1 VTNFKPYTSTAFLP
15 QNEPVSTYR
24 LQISPSFTLRDA
36 TQVLDHIQR
45 LGADWVYLS
54 PLLEAEPGSMHG
66 YDVVDH
72 SRVDAS
78 RGGPEAL
85 HDFSEAAHRR
95 GLKVLVDIVPNHMGV
110 ATPAVNAWWWDV
122 LTHGEDSRYA
132 SHFDIDWEFGRGR
145 LRLPILGDGLDE
157 EDALRIEAG
166 ELRYYDH
173 RFPIA
178 PGTDGGTPREVHARQ
193 HYELMSWRRA
203 DAELNYRRFFAVTTL
218 AGLRVE
224 DQQVFDETHREI
236 GRWLREG
243 LVDGLRVDHP
253 DGLRDPG
260 GYLDRLRA
268 LAGRAPI
275 WVEKI
280 LEGDERM
287 PAWPVQG
294 TTGYDALGIVD
305 RVFVDPS
312 GEGPLT
318 ELAAEVDV
326 RAENQDWAEL
336 VHRRKR
342 VVADGILRSEVLRVV
357 RELGDADAD
366 DDADGSDPGRTA
378 DAVAELAAWFP
389 VYRSYLPFGAGH
401 LDEALEA
408 ARDSRPDLAAEFDDI
423 AGRLG
428 PRFEQT
434 TGAIMAKG
442 VEDNA
447 FYRFTRLVSLTEV
460 GGDPSEFAVS
470 PEEFH
475 RRQADRQRR
484 LPESMTVL
492 STHDTKRGED
502 TRARIH
508 VLAELPER
516 WERFLRI
523 VRDRVGFGD
532 GSLESLL
539 WQSVLG
545 AWPASRER
553 LQAYALK
560 AAREAG
566 ASTSWTDP
574 DEEFEA
580 AMAAAIDAA
589 FDDVRVRAEVEALA
603 AVIEAPG
610 ASNGLGAKLLQLMAP
625 GIPDV
630 YQGSERWER
639 SLVDP
644 DNRRPVEFDAAAG
657 LLAHLDEGWLPDV
670 DSSGA
675 AKVLVTARALRLR
688 RDRPELFTTYRPV
701 YAEGSRAG
709 HLVGFDRGGA
719 LALATRLPVG
729 LSADGGWA
737 DTSVDL
743 GADLLRDELT
753 GREHRGRVAL
763 ASLFDRYPV
772 ALLAVVR

>member
-1 VTNFKPYTSTAFLP
+1 MKR
-15 QNEPVSTYR
+15 VSTYR
-24 LQISPSFTLRDA
+24 LQISPEFTLRDA
-36 TQVLDHIQR
+36 TQVLDYIRR

-85 HDFSEAAHRR
+85 RELSEAAHTR

-110 ATPAVNAWWWDV
+110 ATPELNAWWWDL
-122 LTHGEDSRYA
+122 LTYGQDSRHA
-132 SHFDIDWEFGRGR
+132 SYFDIDWAFGQGR
-145 LRLPILGDGLDE
+145 LRLPILGDGPDE
-157 EDALRIEAG
+157 EDALRVEDG

-173 RFPIA
+173 RFPLA
-178 PGTDGGTPREVHARQ
+178 PGTGEGTPQEVHARQ

-224 DQQVFDETHREI
+224 DEQVFDDTHREI
-236 GRWLREG
+236 GRWLSEG

-260 GYLDRLRA
+260 QYLERLRA
-268 LAGRAPI
+268 LARDAPI

-280 LEGDERM
+280 IEGDERM
-287 PAWPVQG
+287 PDWPVQG
-294 TTGYDALGIVD
+294 TTGYDALAVID

-318 ELAAEVDV
+318 ALAGELDGRE
-326 RAENQDWAEL
+326 ENQDWTDL

-342 VVADGILRSEVLRVV
+342 AVADSILRSEVLRVV
-357 RELGDADAD
+357 RELGEGFDEE
-366 DDADGSDPGRTA
+366 DADG
-378 DAVAELAAWFP
+378 VAELAAWFP
-389 VYRSYLPFGAGH
+389 VYRSYLPFGAEH
-401 LDEALEA
+401 LDA
-408 ARDSRPDLAAEFDDI
+408 ARSAAAESRPDLAPVI
-423 AGRLG
+423 ARIADRLG
-428 PRFEQT
+428 YRFEQT

-460 GGDPSEFAVS
+460 GGDPSEFALS

-475 RRQADRQRR
+475 RRQADRQRL
-484 LPESMTVL
+484 LPDSMTVL

-502 TRARIH
+502 TRARIS
-508 VLAELPER
+508 VLAELPGR
-516 WERFLRI
+516 FERFLRT
-523 VRDRVGFGD
+523 VREHVGFGD

-539 WQSVLG
+539 WQSIVG

-553 LQAYALK
+553 LQDYALK

-566 ASTSWTDP
+566 ASTGWTDP
-574 DEEFEA
+574 DQEFEA
-580 AMAAAIDAA
+580 RMAAAVDAA
-589 FDDVRVRAEVEALA
+589 FDDDRVRAEVEALS
-603 AVIEAPG
+603 AVIDAPG
-610 ASNGLGAKLLQLMAP
+610 ASNGLGAKLLQLLSP
-625 GIPDV
+625 GRPDV

-644 DNRRPVEFDAAAG
+644 DNRRPVEFDASAA
-657 LLAHLDEGWLPDV
+657 LLAHIDEGWLPEV

-675 AKVLVTARALRLR
+675 AKVLVTSRALRLL
-688 RDRPELFTTYRPV
+688 RDRPELFTGYRPL
-701 YAEGSRAG
+701 YAEESRAG
-709 HLVGFDRGGA
+709 HLIGFDRGGA
-719 LALATRLPVG
+719 VALATRLPVG
-729 LSADGGWA
+729 LSATGGWA
-737 DTSVDL
+737 DTAIDL
-743 GADLLRDELT
+743 GEEPMRDELT
-753 GREHRGRVAL
+753 GREIRGRVPL
-763 ASLFDRYPV
+763 STVFERYPV
-772 ALLAVVR
+772 ALLAVTR

>member
-1 VTNFKPYTSTAFLP
+1 MNA
-15 QNEPVSTYR
+15 VSTYR
-24 LQISPSFTLRDA
+24 LQISPAFTLRDA
-36 TQVLDHIQR
+36 MQVLDHIQR

-85 HDFSEAAHRR
+85 REFADAAHSR

-122 LTHGEDSRYA
+122 LQHGQESRYA
-132 SHFDIDWEFGRGR
+132 SYFDIDWPFGHGR
-145 LRLPILGDGLDE
+145 LRLPILGDGPDE
-157 EDALRIEAG
+157 EDALRIEDG

-178 PGTDGGTPREVHARQ
+178 PGTGEGTPREVHARQ

-203 DAELNYRRFFAVTTL
+203 DAELNYRRFFAVSTL

-224 DQQVFDETHREI
+224 DQQVFDDTHREI
-236 GRWLREG
+236 GRWLSEG

-260 GYLDRLRA
+260 QYLERLRD
-268 LAGRAPI
+268 LAGDAPI

-280 LEGDERM
+280 IEGDERM
-287 PAWPVQG
+287 PDWPVQG
-294 TTGYDALGIVD
+294 TTGYDALAIID
-305 RVFVDPS
+305 RVFVDPT

-318 ELAAEVDV
+318 ALAGELDE
-326 RAENQDWAEL
+326 REESQDWVEL

-342 VVADGILRSEVLRVV
+342 AVADGILRSEVLRVV
-357 RELGDADAD
+357 RELEEGTDEE
-366 DDADGSDPGRTA
+366 TA

-389 VYRSYLPFGAGH
+389 VYRSYLPYG
-401 LDEALEA
+401 DEYLEEARQA
-408 ARDSRPDLAAEFDDI
+408 AAATRPDLAPVI
-423 AGRLG
+423 ARIVDRLG
-428 PRFEQT
+428 DRFEQT

-460 GGDPSEFAVS
+460 GADPSEFALS

-475 RRQADRQRR
+475 RRQTDRQRR

-508 VLAELPER
+508 VLAELPGR
-516 WERFLRI
+516 WERFLRT
-523 VRDRVGFGD
+523 VRERVGFGD

-539 WQSVLG
+539 WQSVVG

-553 LQAYALK
+553 LHDYALK

-566 ASTSWTDP
+566 ASTGWTDP
-574 DEEFEA
+574 DEAFEER
-580 AMAAAIDAA
+580 MFAAIDAA
-589 FDDVRVRAEVEALA
+589 FDDERVRAEVEALA

-644 DNRRPVEFDAAAG
+644 DNRRPVEFDAAAA
-657 LLAHLDEGWLPDV
+657 LLAHIDEGWQPEV

-675 AKVLVTARALRLR
+675 AKELVTAKALRLR
-688 RDRPELFTTYRPV
+688 RDRPELFNGYRPV

-719 LALATRLPVG
+719 IALATRLPVG
-729 LSADGGWA
+729 LSATGGWA
-737 DTSVDL
+737 DTTIDL
-743 GADLLRDELT
+743 GEEPMRDELT
-753 GREHRGRVAL
+753 GRDYSGRVPL
-763 ASLFDRYPV
+763 ASVFETYPV
-772 ALLAVVR
+772 ALLAVTR

>member
-1 VTNFKPYTSTAFLP
+1 M
-15 QNEPVSTYR
+15 STYR
-24 LQISPSFTLRDA
+24 LQISPAFTLRDA
-36 TQVLDHIQR
+36 AQVLDHIQR

-85 HDFSEAAHRR
+85 REFADAAHGR

-122 LTHGEDSRYA
+122 LQHGQESRFAPY
-132 SHFDIDWEFGRGR
+132 FDIDWEFGHGR
-145 LRLPILGDGLDE
+145 LRLPVLGDGPDE
-157 EDALRIEAG
+157 EDALRVEDG

-178 PGTDGGTPREVHARQ
+178 PGTGEGTPREVHARQ

-203 DAELNYRRFFAVTTL
+203 DAEMNYRRFFAVTTL

-224 DQQVFDETHREI
+224 DQQVFDDAHREI
-236 GRWLREG
+236 GRWLSEG

-253 DGLRDPG
+253 DGLRDPAQ
-260 GYLDRLRA
+260 YLERLRA
-268 LAGRAPI
+268 LAGDAPI

-280 LEGDERM
+280 IEGDERM
-287 PAWPVQG
+287 PDWPVQG
-294 TTGYDALGIVD
+294 TTGYDALAVLD

-318 ELAAEVDV
+318 ALAGEIDE
-326 RAENQDWAEL
+326 REESQDWTEL

-342 VVADGILRSEVLRVV
+342 TVADGILRSEVLRVV
-357 RELGDADAD
+357 RELGEGTDELSADAI
-366 DDADGSDPGRTA
+366 
-378 DAVAELAAWFP
+378 AELAAWFP
-389 VYRSYLPFGAGH
+389 VYRSYLPFGAEY
-401 LDEALEA
+401 LEEARLA
-408 ARDSRPDLAAEFDDI
+408 AAESRPDLVPVI
-423 AGRLG
+423 ARIADRLG
-428 PRFEQT
+428 ERFEQT
-434 TGAIMAKG
+434 TGAVMAKG

-460 GGDPSEFAVS
+460 GGDPAEFAVS

-475 RRQADRQRR
+475 RRQTGRQRR

-508 VLAELPER
+508 VLAELPGR
-516 WERFLRI
+516 WERFLRTI
-523 VRDRVGFGD
+523 RERVGLGD
-532 GSLESLL
+532 GSLENLL
-539 WQSVLG
+539 WQSIVG

-553 LQAYALK
+553 LQDYALK

-566 ASTSWTDP
+566 ASTAWTDP
-574 DEEFEA
+574 DEDFESR
-580 AMAAAIDAA
+580 MAAAVDAA
-589 FDDVRVRAEVEALA
+589 FDDERVRAEVEALS

-610 ASNGLGAKLLQLMAP
+610 ASNGLGVKLLQLAAP

-657 LLAHLDEGWLPDV
+657 LLAHIDEGWQPGI

-675 AKVLVTARALRLR
+675 AKLLVTAKALRLR
-688 RDRPELFTTYRPV
+688 RDRPELFTGYRPV

-719 LALATRLPVG
+719 IALATRLPVG
-729 LSADGGWA
+729 LSATGGWA
-737 DTSVDL
+737 DTTIDL
-743 GADLLRDELT
+743 GEEPMRDELT
-753 GREHRGRVAL
+753 GREFRGRVPL
-763 ASLFDRYPV
+763 ESVFDRYPV
-772 ALLAVVR
+772 ALLAAIR

>member
-1 VTNFKPYTSTAFLP
+1 MKR
-15 QNEPVSTYR
+15 VSTYR
-24 LQISPSFTLRDA
+24 LQISPEFTLRDA
-36 TQVLDHIQR
+36 TQVLDHIQN

-85 HDFSEAAHRR
+85 REFSQAAHKR

-122 LTHGEDSRYA
+122 LTHGKDARHA
-132 SHFDIDWEFGRGR
+132 SSFDIDWEFGRGR
-145 LRLPILGDGLDE
+145 LRLPILGDGPDE
-157 EDALRIEAG
+157 EDALRIEDG

-178 PGTDGGTPREVHARQ
+178 PGTGEGTPQEVHARQ

-224 DQQVFDETHREI
+224 DQQVFDDTHREI
-236 GRWLREG
+236 ARWVDEG
-243 LVDGLRVDHP
+243 LVDGIRVDHP
-253 DGLRDPG
+253 DGLRDPAQ
-260 GYLDRLRA
+260 YLERLRA
-268 LAGRAPI
+268 LAGDAPI

-280 LEGDERM
+280 IEGDERM
-287 PAWPVQG
+287 PDWPVQG
-294 TTGYDALGIVD
+294 TTGYDALAIID
-305 RVFVDPS
+305 RVFVDAS

-318 ELAAEVDV
+318 AFAGELDE
-326 RAENQDWAEL
+326 REENQDWAEL

-342 VVADGILRSEVLRVV
+342 AVADSILRSEVLRVV
-357 RELGDADAD
+357 RELGEGTDEEV
-366 DDADGSDPGRTA
+366 A

-389 VYRSYLPFGAGH
+389 VYRSYLPFGAEH
-401 LDEALEA
+401 LEEARLA
-408 ARDSRPDLAAEFDDI
+408 AAESRPDLSPVVARI
-423 AGRLG
+423 ADRLG
-428 PRFEQT
+428 DRFEQT

-447 FYRFTRLVSLTEV
+447 FYRYTRLVSLTEV
-460 GGDPSEFAVS
+460 GGDPAEFAVS

-508 VLAELPER
+508 VLAELPGR
-516 WERFLRI
+516 WERFLRT
-523 VRDRVGFGD
+523 VRERVGFGD
-532 GSLESLL
+532 GSLENLL
-539 WQSVLG
+539 WQSVVG

-553 LQAYALK
+553 LQDYALK

-566 ASTSWTDP
+566 ASTGWTDP
-574 DEEFEA
+574 DEAFEQR
-580 AMAAAIDAA
+580 MAAAIDAA
-589 FDDVRVRAEVEALA
+589 FDDDRVRAEVEALS

-610 ASNGLGAKLLQLMAP
+610 ASNGLGAKLLQLTAP

-644 DNRRPVEFDAAAG
+644 DNRRPVEFDAASA
-657 LLAHLDEGWLPDV
+657 LLAHIDEGWQPGI

-675 AKVLVTARALRLR
+675 AKVLVTAKALRLR
-688 RDRPELFTTYRPV
+688 RDRPDLFTGYRPV
-701 YAEGSRAG
+701 YAEGSRGG

-719 LALATRLPVG
+719 IALATRLPVG
-729 LSADGGWA
+729 LAATGGWA
-737 DTSVDL
+737 DTTIDL
-743 GADLLRDELT
+743 GEVPMRDELT
-753 GREHRGRVAL
+753 GREHQGRVPL
-763 ASLFDRYPV
+763 ASVFDTYPV
-772 ALLAVVR
+772 ALLAVTR

>member
-1 VTNFKPYTSTAFLP
+1 M
-15 QNEPVSTYR
+15 STYR
-24 LQISPSFTLRDA
+24 LQISPAFTLRDA
-36 TQVLDHIQR
+36 AQVLDHVQR

-85 HDFSEAAHRR
+85 REFSDAAHAR

-122 LTHGEDSRYA
+122 LQNGQESRFA
-132 SHFDIDWEFGRGR
+132 SYFDIDWAFGGGR
-145 LRLPILGDGLDE
+145 LRLPVLGDGPDE
-157 EDALRIEAG
+157 EDALRVEDG

-173 RFPIA
+173 RFPLA
-178 PGTDGGTPREVHARQ
+178 PGTEGGTPREVHARQ

-224 DQQVFDETHREI
+224 DQQVFDDTHREI
-236 GRWLREG
+236 GRWLHEG

-253 DGLRDPG
+253 DGLRDPAQ
-260 GYLDRLRA
+260 YLERLRA
-268 LAGRAPI
+268 LAGDAPI

-280 LEGDERM
+280 IEGDERM
-287 PAWPVQG
+287 PDWPVQG
-294 TTGYDALGIVD
+294 TTGYDALAVID
-305 RVFVDPS
+305 RVFVDAS

-318 ELAAEVDV
+318 ALAGEIDG
-326 RAENQDWAEL
+326 REESQDWTEL

-342 VVADGILRSEVLRVV
+342 AVADGILRSEVLRVV
-357 RELGDADAD
+357 RELGEGTDEQ
-366 DDADGSDPGRTA
+366 TA

-389 VYRSYLPFGAGH
+389 VYRSYLPFGAEY
-401 LDEALEA
+401 LEEARLA
-408 ARDSRPDLAAEFDDI
+408 AAESRPDLVETI
-423 AGRLG
+423 ARIADRLG
-428 PRFEQT
+428 DRFEQT
-434 TGAIMAKG
+434 TGAVMAKG

-460 GGDPSEFAVS
+460 GGDPSEFAIS

-508 VLAELPER
+508 VLAELPGR
-516 WERFLRI
+516 WERFLRT
-523 VRDRVGFGD
+523 VRERVGFGD
-532 GSLESLL
+532 GSLENLL
-539 WQSVLG
+539 WQSIVG

-553 LQAYALK
+553 LQDYATK

-580 AMAAAIDAA
+580 RMAAAVDAA
-589 FDDVRVRAEVEALA
+589 FDDPRVRAEVEALS
-603 AVIEAPG
+603 AVIDGPG
-610 ASNGLGAKLLQLMAP
+610 AGNGLGAKLLQLAAP

-644 DNRRPVEFDAAAG
+644 DNRRPVEFDVSAG
-657 LLAHLDEGWLPDV
+657 LLAHIDEGWLPEV

-675 AKVLVTARALRLR
+675 AKVLVTAKALRLR
-688 RDRPELFTTYRPV
+688 RDRPELFTGYRPV

-719 LALATRLPVG
+719 IALATRLPVG
-729 LSADGGWA
+729 LSATGGWA
-737 DTSVDL
+737 DTTIDL
-743 GADLLRDELT
+743 GEEPVRDELT
-753 GREHRGRVAL
+753 GREFRGRVAM
-763 ASLFDRYPV
+763 ASVFERYPV
-772 ALLAVVR
+772 ALLAVTR